1 MKKILILISV
11 MFVLVGC
18 DMGEM
23 NNTPTKQVEMFL
35 SKYQTLDSS
44 VLEDLDDVVKEEVAF
59 NSKQRDTY
67 RDYMKKHYQ
76 ELQYDVKEEKID
88 GDQATVTVEI
98 EVRDYSKLL
107 RTAKNYLEQ
116 HPDKF
121 QNEKGEYDDSKF
133 MDYRLEQMKK
143 AKDRVKYTMELTLTK
158 KDKKWQMNA
167 LTEEQHQKLHG
178 IYEY

>member
-1 MKKILILISV
+1 MLGLHYPQLLNFLQLLILLY
-11 MFVLVGC
+11 FVLV
-18 DMGEM
+18 
-23 NNTPTKQVEMFL
+23 
-35 SKYQTLDSS
+35 
-44 VLEDLDDVVKEEVAF
+44 
-59 NSKQRDTY
+59 
-67 RDYMKKHYQ
+67 
-76 ELQYDVKEEKID
+76 
-88 GDQATVTVEI
+88 
-98 EVRDYSKLL
+98 
-107 RTAKNYLEQ
+107 KNYLEQ